1 MFFYLTA
8 LNFLLIFV
16 RTNKKNM
23 KNTFVYIL
31 FIFAFISC
39 TNTEGQEIKVSTLK
53 NIELKGKFTIQ
64 RQVGKYLFLHRTE
77 GKYKYV
83 IDSTKISSEGSF
95 TFGKKKLEKGYY
107 KLSLS
112 NDNNIIDV
120 ILNDKEPLV
129 DIQFN
134 QVRLD
139 RGVEIITSNEN
150 KAFWEFKKKD
160 DIIQKTIKALKK
172 QRGQFRS
179 QGNDV
184 KVNEMSNEINKK
196 EKELFNFIQVVINK
210 YPTSFFSKA
219 KVASKAKNTEDKSIY
234 FNDLDFDNEN
244 FIRSDVY
251 STRFQDYIIK
261 HSGHTELGYY
271 NAVDDIMKK
280 AKINEKVFEFA
291 LYNLLD
297 GFYGSGL
304 EDVATYIMEEYFY
317 GEACGEI
324 EINNLLKQKAQL
336 IKNLQVGNIP
346 PDFTIKSNYGQ
357 EINLKNTTVNNKYT
371 MVMFWAT
378 HCPHCMRD
386 LPGFVNVY
394 NEYKPKGLEVIGVAL
409 DMNEQKWK
417 SEIESNNF
425 NWINVS
431 QFKNYNSPVC
441 KDYKINKT
449 PSYFIM
455 DREMKIVL
463 KPKSKGEI
471 MSFLKANL

>member
-1 MFFYLTA
+1 
-8 LNFLLIFV
+8 
-16 RTNKKNM
+16 M

-31 FIFAFISC
+31 FLFAFISC

-95 TFGKKKLEKGYY
+95 TFGEKKLAKGYY

-417 SEIESNNF
+417 SEIENNNF

>member
-1 MFFYLTA
+1 
-8 LNFLLIFV
+8 
-16 RTNKKNM
+16 M
-23 KNTFVYIL
+23 KNILVYIL
-31 FIFAFISC
+31 FIIAFISC
-39 TNTEGQEIKVSTLK
+39 TNTEGQEIKVPTLK

-64 RQVGKYLFLHRTE
+64 RQAGKYMFLHRTE
-77 GKYKYV
+77 GKYKYI
-83 IDSTKISSEGSF
+83 IDSTKISSNGSF
-95 TFGKKKLEKGYY
+95 TFGENKFEKGYY

-112 NDNNIIDV
+112 NDNNIIDI
-120 ILNDKEPLV
+120 ILNDKEQLV
-129 DIQFN
+129 EFQFN

-139 RGVEIITSNEN
+139 KGIEIITSNEN

-179 QGNDV
+179 QKNDV

-196 EKELFNFIQVVINK
+196 EKELFNFIQLVINK

-219 KVASKAKNTEDKSIY
+219 KVASKAKNTEDKSAY
-234 FNDLDFDNEN
+234 FNDLNFDNEN

-261 HSGHTELGYY
+261 HSGHTEIGYY

-346 PDFTIKSNYGQ
+346 PDFTITSNYGQ
-357 EINLKNTTVNNKYT
+357 KINLKNITVNNKYT

-386 LPGFVNVY
+386 LPGFVSVY
-394 NEYKPKGLEVIGVAL
+394 NDYKPKGLEVIGIAL

-417 SEIESNNF
+417 NEIEKNNF

-471 MSFLKANL
+471 MRFLKENL